1 MKRLFII
8 FFVLFSSCS
17 KPDETIFEPTEDLIC
32 VDCVDQ
38 LSHLAFLD
46 AFCGTDQEA
55 DRFIT
60 EAKEAAA
67 NNGMI
72 IYCIKKR

>member
-1 MKRLFII
+1 M
-8 FFVLFSSCS
+8 
-17 KPDETIFEPTEDLIC
+17 FEPTEDLIC

-46 AFCGTDQEA
+46 AFCGTNQEA
-55 DRFIT
+55 DRFIN
-60 EAKEAAA
+60 EIKEAGA